1 MEKNC
6 YTCKWRN
13 TNICNCKEMKKT
25 FDIDIDNGNSSA
37 YSEDGYLVEALRENL
52 DTNEV
57 IELIF
62 EKLVEENFIKKSFLS
77 KKLSGESVDDIELNL
92 HELIDGALFKSI
104 ENFFSNKGA
113 EKIYIS
119 DMNFSCKYWE

>member
-1 MEKNC
+1 MDKNC
-6 YTCKWRN
+6 YTCMWRN

-25 FDIDIDNGNSSA
+25 FDFDIDNGNSSA

-52 DTNEV
+52 DTNEI

-104 ENFFSNKGA
+104 ENYFHKEGV
-113 EKIYIS
+113 EKFYIK